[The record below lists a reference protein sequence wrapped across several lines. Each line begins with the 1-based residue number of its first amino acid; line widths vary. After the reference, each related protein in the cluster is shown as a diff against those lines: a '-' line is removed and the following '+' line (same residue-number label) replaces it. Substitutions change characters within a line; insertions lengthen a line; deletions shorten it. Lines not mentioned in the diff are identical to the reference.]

1 MERLMEPGAR
11 ILEVSP
17 DELQALDTLTF
28 VRHRVK
34 HPRP

>member
-1 MERLMEPGAR
+1 MERPMEPAAR
-11 ILEVSP
+11 ILELSP

-28 VRHRVK
+28 VRHRVE